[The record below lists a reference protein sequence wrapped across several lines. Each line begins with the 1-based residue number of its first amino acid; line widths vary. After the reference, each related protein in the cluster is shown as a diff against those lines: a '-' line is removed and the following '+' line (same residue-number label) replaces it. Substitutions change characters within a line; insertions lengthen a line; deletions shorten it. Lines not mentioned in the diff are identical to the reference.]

1 MADKKI
7 PKGYDKMI
15 TKKGIEISKV
25 LSTAGLEWQWG
36 DRDEVLNTLSLIC
49 RHTVTYTR
57 LHEIFAGDATHS
69 GEWVNAN
76 YKWLEKRDEQ
86 LTTRLEELGRQLSIW
101 CSAGSPVLE
110 LKSLYGVTVTVTDAN
125 GIPRTRDMGE

>member
-1 MADKKI
+1 
-7 PKGYDKMI
+7 MI

-25 LSTAGLEWQWG
+25 LSTAGLEWQWE
-36 DRDEVLNTLSLIC
+36 DRDEVLDTLSLIC

-57 LHEIFAGDATHS
+57 LHEIMAGNDTHS

-76 YKWLEKRDEQ
+76 WAWLEKRDAQ
-86 LTTRLEELGRQLSIW
+86 LEKRLEKLGRQLAIY
-101 CSAGSPVLE
+101 CSAGKPVLE

>member
-7 PKGYDKMI
+7 PKGYDMI

-25 LSTAGLEWQWG
+25 LQTAGLEWQWG
-36 DRDEVLNTLSLIC
+36 DRDEVLDTLSLIC

-57 LHEIFAGDATHS
+57 LHEIMAGNDTHS
-69 GEWVNAN
+69 GDWVNDN
-76 YKWLEKRDEQ
+76 WDWLQKRDTQ
-86 LTTRLEELGRQLSIW
+86 LTTRIEALGRQLAIW
-101 CSAGSPVLE
+101 CSAGSPALE
-110 LKSLYGVTVTVTDAN
+110 LKSLYGVTCTVTDAQ